1 MTASPEGPAPAGPLT
16 RAAAALGRAG
26 AGLASPLIARAW
38 GRALLLALVC
48 AAAFLPGLS
57 ALPVTDRD
65 EGRFVQASR
74 QMIESGDWID
84 IRFQDEPRWK
94 KPAGIYWMQAAAVST
109 FGAPTAERLWAFRL
123 PSLIGAV
130 LTVFGAAWALSPLLG
145 ASAATLAA
153 GFTGLS
159 VILAA
164 EANIAKTDGML
175 NGMTVIAMGAWI
187 RRLTGAGLLGA
198 APAETP
204 PGARPPQALAL
215 ALILWIAL
223 AVTVLLKGPIGVM
236 VLALAALALALLE
249 RSRAPLAALGLATP
263 GPLVFLALALPWY
276 VAIHLATDGA
286 FWDEALFNDLL
297 GKVAGNQPAHGAP
310 PGTYLGVMWGT
321 FWPWAPLMIL
331 AAPAVW
337 AARRSRPALLLLCWA
352 IPTWLVFELTP
363 TKLPHY
369 VLPAVPALT
378 GLVAWW
384 WTTQATEPRRWQTGL
399 AALLFALV
407 GVALGLAGLALP
419 LALGLAPS
427 IPAALLGLAAAA
439 LALLGQAALRA
450 GDRQGLLTSGA
461 LSAACI
467 YASVLQFGL
476 PSLTFA
482 FPSVPMA
489 AASAPFAECA
499 GRPAASQSYREPSL
513 VFLQGTGTR
522 LMSVEEAA
530 EALRAEPGALVWLE
544 DRRRDRTLDL
554 LGPDAPAL
562 ETLAEVTAF
571 NPNRGR
577 VTTLRLT
584 ARQGDPIL
592 APCR

>member
-1 MTASPEGPAPAGPLT
+1 MTVAGGPLT
-16 RAAAALGRAG
+16 RAAAAAGRAG
-26 AGLASPLIARAW
+26 ARIAAPLIAVAW

-74 QMIESGDWID
+74 QMIESGDWVD

-94 KPAGIYWMQAAAVST
+94 KPAGIYWAQALAVSA
-109 FGAPTAERLWAFRL
+109 FGEPTADRLWAFRL
-123 PSLIGAV
+123 PSLLGAT
-130 LTVFGAAWALSPLLG
+130 LMVFGAAWALTPLLG
-145 ASAATLAA
+145 PKGATLAA
-153 GFTGLS
+153 AFTGLS

-164 EANIAKTDGML
+164 EANIAKTDALL
-175 NGMTVIAMGAWI
+175 NGLTVVAMGAWI
-187 RRLTGAGLLGA
+187 RRLTGASLLGP
-198 APAETP
+198 APETP
-204 PGARPPQALAL
+204 APPPHAKTL
-215 ALILWIAL
+215 ALILWTALAL
-223 AVTVLLKGPIGVM
+223 AVLVKGPIGPM
-236 VLALAALALALLE
+236 VLSLAAAALAIVE
-249 RSRAPLAALGLATP
+249 RSRAPLSALGLATP

-276 VAIHLATDGA
+276 VAIHISTEGA
-286 FWDEALFNDLL
+286 FWEEALFNDLL

-310 PGTYLGVMWGT
+310 PGTYLAVLWGT

-331 AAPAVW
+331 AAPSVW
-337 AARRSRPALLLLCWA
+337 AARRSRPVLLLLCWA

-369 VLPAVPALT
+369 VLPTVPALT
-378 GLVAWW
+378 ALVAWW
-384 WTTQATEPRRWQTGL
+384 WTTQTTVPKPWQLAL
-399 AALLFALV
+399 AAVLFALP
-407 GVALGLAGLALP
+407 GLALGLAGLALP

-427 IPAALLGLAAAA
+427 APAVLLGLAAAA
-439 LALLGQAALRA
+439 LALLGQAAIRA
-450 GDRQGLLTSGA
+450 QDRMGFLTSAA
-461 LSAACI
+461 LCTACI

-476 PSLTFA
+476 PALTFA

-489 AASAPFAECA
+489 QASAPFAECA

-522 LMSVEEAA
+522 LMHAEEAA
-530 EALRAEPGALVWLE
+530 EALRSEPGALVWLE
-544 DRRRDRTLDL
+544 DRRRERTTDL
-554 LGPDAPAL
+554 LGDDARNL

-571 NPNRGR
+571 NPNRGS
-577 VTTLRLT
+577 VTTLRLA
-584 ARQGDPIL
+584 ARAGDPVL